1 MENKS
6 PVLNYFKNTW
16 NAKGVKQIISVL
28 VGTLVLVVV
37 FASINPNFVNN
48 LNIRNMIR
56 EMAPYIVIGIGQGF
70 VLITGNIDLSIG
82 SVYGASSMISA
93 SLMANNGVSPIWA
106 ILIALL
112 VSVVIGF
119 VNGQLVSRFK
129 LPPFIATLGTMFV
142 GRGIA
147 YMANNARPTDNISV
161 GIGKEVADG
170 FQKFFYGSTFGILSS
185 TILIALVVWVIAWLF
200 LSKTKYGRHVYAV
213 GSNKEAAKLSGV
225 NVGSTTTMAFMIS
238 AFCAGFAGIIGVAQ
252 TSSGSLGAGTSYE
265 MYAVAVAVIGGIS
278 TLGGAGL
285 LQGVIVGSMMWVVL
299 QRGLTLINLNDSYQ
313 MILLGF
319 VVVIAVGADVLMRKL
334 GANKQ
339 KKLTLNDG
347 NKLRDS
353 S

>member
-1 MENKS
+1 
-6 PVLNYFKNTW
+6 
-16 NAKGVKQIISVL
+16 
-28 VGTLVLVVV
+28 
-37 FASINPNFVNN
+37 
-48 LNIRNMIR
+48 
-56 EMAPYIVIGIGQGF
+56 
-70 VLITGNIDLSIG
+70 
-82 SVYGASSMISA
+82 
-93 SLMANNGVSPIWA
+93 
-106 ILIALL
+106 
-112 VSVVIGF
+112 
-119 VNGQLVSRFK
+119 
-129 LPPFIATLGTMFV
+129 
-142 GRGIA
+142 
-147 YMANNARPTDNISV
+147 
-161 GIGKEVADG
+161 
-170 FQKFFYGSTFGILSS
+170 
-185 TILIALVVWVIAWLF
+185 